1 MKWSLVQGKSLSLLP
16 TRRSALDR
24 LARAVILERLR
35 RLQTG
40 ALTIVD
46 DGEHH
51 CFGKRHTDTQLHAT
65 LTIHD
70 ARAFRDVLFGGNI
83 GAGESYVLGR
93 WSCDNLTGLV
103 QILLRNQA
111 VLYGMNRG
119 LSRLTD
125 GLNRLLHWM
134 RRNTPGG
141 SRRNIAT
148 HYDIGN
154 DLFSLF
160 LDETMMY
167 SCGIFENAA
176 TTSLH
181 QASVAKLDLI
191 CRKLQLGP
199 GDHVLEIG
207 TGWGGF
213 AMHAARHYGCRVTTT
228 TISRQQY
235 ELARQRVAE
244 AGLAQRV
251 EVLFRDYR
259 ELTGQ
264 YDKLVSIE
272 MIEAIGHR
280 YFDTYFE
287 QCGALLKPH
296 GMLLL
301 QAITIGDQRYPVA
314 RRSVD
319 FIQRYIFPGGCL
331 PCVSVLAGAVARNTD
346 MRLVQLD
353 EIGPH
358 YATTLR
364 RWRERFHANLVKVKA
379 LGYNDRFTR
388 LWEYYL
394 CYCEGGF
401 LERHIGTVQ
410 LLLAKP
416 LCRQEPGLPR
426 PAIPESA
433 ARPLSSTGG
442 SSSELRG
449 AP

>member
-1 MKWSLVQGKSLSLLP
+1 MKWSLVQSKTLNALP
-16 TRRSALDR
+16 ARRSALDK

-46 DGEHH
+46 DGEHY
-51 CFGKRHTDTQLHAT
+51 CFGERYSDTELHAT

-70 ARAFRDVLFGGNI
+70 RRAFRDVLFGGNI

-111 VLYGMNRG
+111 VLYGMSQG
-119 LSRLTD
+119 VSRLTAT
-125 GLNRLLHWM
+125 LNRVLHWL

-141 SRRNIAT
+141 SRRNIAA

-154 DLFSLF
+154 ELFSLF

-167 SCGIFENAA
+167 SCGVFEHP
-176 TTSLH
+176 TTTLH
-181 QASVAKLDLI
+181 QASIAKLDLI
-191 CRKLQLGP
+191 CRKLRLGP
-199 GDHVLEIG
+199 QDHVLEIG

-213 AMHAARHYGCRVTTT
+213 AIHAARHYGCRVTTT
-228 TISRQQY
+228 TISREQY

-244 AGLAQRV
+244 AGLTHRV
-251 EVLFRDYR
+251 EVLFSDYR

-280 YFDTYFE
+280 YFGTYFDK
-287 QCGALLKPH
+287 CSTLLKAD
-296 GMLLL
+296 GMMLI
-301 QAITIGDQRYPVA
+301 QTITIGDQRYPIA

-331 PCVSVLAGAVARNTD
+331 PCVSALADSVARNTD
-346 MRLVQLD
+346 MRVLHLED
-353 EIGPH
+353 IGPH

-364 RWRERFHANLVKVKA
+364 RWRERFHANLGKVLS
-379 LGYNDRFTR
+379 LGYNDRFVR

-410 LLLAKP
+410 VLLGKP
-416 LCRQEPGLPR
+416 LCRQEPGLPQPR
-426 PAIPESA
+426 GSQQSRA
-433 ARPLSSTGG
+433 A
-442 SSSELRG
+442 
-449 AP
+449 